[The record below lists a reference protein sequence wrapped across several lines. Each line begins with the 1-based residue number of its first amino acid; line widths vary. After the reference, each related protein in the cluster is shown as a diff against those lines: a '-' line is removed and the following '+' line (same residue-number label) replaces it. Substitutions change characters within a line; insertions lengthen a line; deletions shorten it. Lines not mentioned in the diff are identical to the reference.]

1 MTVRD
6 AATEPR
12 RELPESGNPRS
23 EANPR
28 TETDDKI
35 VAQLDRILSGRV
47 FRQADRLKRFLTF
60 SVNETIA
67 GRGEHLKEFVIGVE
81 VFGKGPSFDPRSD
94 PIVRVQAR
102 RLRAQ
107 LARYY
112 HEEGQADEI
121 LIELP
126 KGGYTPVF
134 RPFRG
139 LPASRTPTSA
149 LVSRNTI
156 MLTPFSDHSAAGDQ
170 KYFCDGLC
178 QEIICSLTGLETIR
192 LVVWNRPEHDDFA
205 DPREAAARDNAAMI
219 LTGSVRRSG
228 GDVRIV
234 ASLIDAVNGCYLWSE
249 SFDRKIEN
257 IFAVQEEIARAVTE
271 RLRTEIE
278 GTGSVKSA
286 RHPSG
291 NLAANNLY
299 AQGRYHLNQ
308 RTEEGLR
315 KALEFFG
322 KALAEDAQFALAYSG
337 LADAYGLLGHYGV
350 MPPAEVW
357 TKAASNAAWAVLQD
371 DQSAEAHTS
380 LAHVKSTQDWDWAGA
395 EMEYLR
401 ALSLD
406 PRYPTAHH
414 WYSVSC
420 LAPLGRLDEAMEQMF
435 IAQALDPI
443 SSIIARDV
451 AMVHYYRHDLG
462 AALDQCDHN
471 VELNPHFPP
480 AYWILGLV
488 QEQRGDFDESAA
500 AFQRAIE
507 LSPQSPKMHAALART
522 LALSD
527 KKDEALRILGELH
540 ELAEKRYVSPSDLA
554 SLYFALGDRDLGFQW
569 LTKAFRDRSFEVMCI
584 RVDPRLDP
592 VRDDP
597 GFAPLVSQL
606 GLDHTSG

>member
-1 MTVRD
+1 MPVRD

-12 RELPESGNPRS
+12 V
-23 EANPR
+23 EAR
-28 TETDDKI
+28 RDSADKDEKDDKI
-35 VAQLDRILSGRV
+35 VAQLDRILSSKA

-60 SVNETIA
+60 TVKETMA
-67 GRGEHLKEFVIGVE
+67 GHGEQLKEFVIGVE
-81 VFGKGPSFDPRSD
+81 VFGKGPSFDPRND

-112 HEEGQADEI
+112 HDEGQSDET

-126 KGGYTPVF
+126 KGGYTPTF
-134 RPFRG
+134 RAFRG
-139 LPASRTPTSA
+139 LIAKRIAPST

-156 MLTPFSDHSAAGDQ
+156 LVTTFADNSAAGDQ
-170 KYFCDGLC
+170 RYFCDGLR
-178 QEIICSLTGLETIR
+178 QEIIHTLTGLDTIR
-192 LVVWNRPEHDDFA
+192 VVAWSGQEGDTDA
-205 DPREAAARDNAAMI
+205 DPREAAARNNAAMI
-219 LTGSVRRSG
+219 LTGSIRKCDD
-228 GDVRIV
+228 DVRIV
-234 ASLIDAVNGCYLWSE
+234 VSLVDAVNGCYLWSE
-249 SFDRKIEN
+249 SFDRRIEN
-257 IFAVQEEIARAVTE
+257 IFAVQEEIARAVGE

-278 GTGSVKSA
+278 GTGSPRGTRRPA
-286 RHPSG
+286 G
-291 NLAANNLY
+291 NLAAHNLY

-315 KALEFFG
+315 RALEFFER
-322 KALAEDAQFALAYSG
+322 ALGEDAQYSLAYSG

-371 DQSAEAHTS
+371 EQSAEAHTS
-380 LAHVKSTQDWDWAGA
+380 LAHVKSTQDWDWSGA
-395 EMEYLR
+395 ELEYLR
-401 ALSLD
+401 AISLN

-420 LAPLGRLDEAMEQMF
+420 LAPLGRLDEAMEQMLT
-435 IAQALDPI
+435 AQALDPI

-451 AMVHYYRHDLG
+451 AVVHYYRGDLG

-500 AFQRAIE
+500 AFQRAIQ

-522 LALSD
+522 LALSG
-527 KKDEALRILGELH
+527 KQDEARGILGELH
-540 ELAEKRYVSPSDLA
+540 QLAEKRYVSPSDLA

-569 LTKAFRDRSFEVMCI
+569 LEKAFHDRSFEVMCFK
-584 RVDPRLDP
+584 VDPRFDP

-597 GFAPLVSQL
+597 RFAPLVNQL
-606 GLDHTSG
+606 GLD

>member
-1 MTVRD
+1 MPVSD

-12 RELPESGNPRS
+12 LEVRKDPDE
-23 EANPR
+23 
-28 TETDDKI
+28 KI
-35 VAQLDRILSGRV
+35 VAQLDRILSSKA
-47 FRQADRLKRFLTF
+47 FRQADRLKRFLSFT
-60 SVNETIA
+60 VKETMA
-67 GRGEHLKEFVIGVE
+67 GRGEQLKEFVIGVE
-81 VFGKGPSFDPRSD
+81 VFGKGPSFDPRND

-112 HEEGQADEI
+112 HEEGQADET

-134 RPFRG
+134 KAFRG
-139 LPASRTPTSA
+139 IVAKRTTLST

-156 MLTPFSDHSAAGDQ
+156 LLTPFADHSATGDQ
-170 KYFCDGLC
+170 KYFCDGLS
-178 QEIICSLTGLETIR
+178 QEIIHTLTRVETIR
-192 LVVWNRPEHDDFA
+192 VIAWARHGGDSDT
-205 DPREAAARDNAAMI
+205 DPREAASRDNAAMI
-219 LTGSVRRSG
+219 LTGSVRKSG
-228 GDVRIV
+228 SDVRIV
-234 ASLIDAVNGCYLWSE
+234 VSLVDAVNGCYLWSE
-249 SFDRKIEN
+249 SFDRKMEN
-257 IFAVQEEIARAVTE
+257 IFAVQEEIACAVAE

-278 GTGSVKSA
+278 GTGSPKGTRRPA
-286 RHPSG
+286 G
-291 NLAANNLY
+291 NLAAHNLY

-315 KALEFFG
+315 KALEFFER
-322 KALAEDAQFALAYSG
+322 ALGEDAQYSLAYSG

-350 MPPAEVW
+350 MPPADVW

-371 DQSAEAHTS
+371 EQSAEAHTS
-380 LAHVKSTQDWDWAGA
+380 LAHVKSTQDWDWSGA

-401 ALSLD
+401 AISLD

-420 LAPLGRLDEAMEQMF
+420 LAPLGRLDEAMEQMLT
-435 IAQALDPI
+435 AQALDPI

-451 AMVHYYRHDLG
+451 AVVHYYRRDLG

-471 VELNPHFPP
+471 IELNPHFPP

-500 AFQRAIE
+500 AFQRAIQ

-522 LALSD
+522 LALSG
-527 KKDEALRILGELH
+527 KRDEAMRILAELR

-554 SLYFALGDRDLGFQW
+554 SLHFALGDRDLGFQW
-569 LTKAFRDRSFEVMCI
+569 LEKAFRDRSFEVMCFK
-584 RVDPRLDP
+584 VDPRFDP
-592 VRDDP
+592 FRDDP
-597 GFAPLVSQL
+597 RFAPLVNQL
-606 GLDHTSG
+606 GLD

>member
-1 MTVRD
+1 MPVRD

-12 RELPESGNPRS
+12 L
-23 EANPR
+23 
-28 TETDDKI
+28 ETRKDGDEKI
-35 VAQLDRILSGRV
+35 VSQLDRILSSKA

-60 SVNETIA
+60 TVNETIA

-81 VFGKGPSFDPRSD
+81 VFGKGSSFDPRND

-112 HEEGQADEI
+112 HEEGQADET
-121 LIELP
+121 LIDLP

-134 RPFRG
+134 RAFRG
-139 LPASRTPTSA
+139 NLPKRTTLST

-156 MLTPFSDHSAAGDQ
+156 LLTPFADHSAAGDQ
-170 KYFCDGLC
+170 RYFCDGIC
-178 QEIICSLTGLETIR
+178 QEIIHRLTGLDTIR
-192 LVVWNRPEHDDFA
+192 LVAWGAHDSDTA
-205 DPREAAARDNAAMI
+205 DPREAAARDNAALI

-228 GDVRIV
+228 ADVRIV
-234 ASLIDAVNGCYLWSE
+234 VSLVDAVNGCYLWSG
-249 SFDRKIEN
+249 SFDRGMEN
-257 IFAVQEEIARAVTE
+257 VLAVQEEIAGAVAE
-271 RLRTEIE
+271 RLRSEIE
-278 GTGSVKSA
+278 GTGSSRGSRRPA
-286 RHPSG
+286 G
-291 NLAANNLY
+291 NLAAHNLY

-315 KALEFFG
+315 KALEFFER
-322 KALAEDAQFALAYSG
+322 ALGEDAQYSLAYSG

-371 DQSAEAHTS
+371 EQSAEAHTS
-380 LAHVKSTQDWDWAGA
+380 LAHVKSTQDWDWSGA
-395 EMEYLR
+395 EAEYLR
-401 ALSLD
+401 ALALD
-406 PRYPTAHH
+406 PRYSTAHH

-420 LAPLGRLDEAMEQMF
+420 LAPLGRLDEALEQMLV
-435 IAQALDPI
+435 AQALDPI

-451 AMVHYYRHDLG
+451 ALVHYYRHDLG

-500 AFQRAIE
+500 AFQRAIQ

-522 LALSD
+522 LALSG
-527 KKDEALRILGELH
+527 KSGEARRILAELY

-554 SLYFALGDRDLGFQW
+554 SLHFALEDRDRGFEW
-569 LTKAFRDRSFEVMCI
+569 LTRAFRDRSFEVMCI
-584 RVDPRLDP
+584 GVDPRFDS
-592 VRDDP
+592 VRDDSR
-597 GFAPLVSQL
+597 FAPLVRQL
-606 GLDHTSG
+606 GLD

>member
-1 MTVRD
+1 MPVRD

-12 RELPESGNPRS
+12 LEVRKDSDE
-23 EANPR
+23 
-28 TETDDKI
+28 KV
-35 VAQLDRILSGRV
+35 VAQLDRILSSKS
-47 FRQADRLKRFLTF
+47 FRQADRLKRFLSFT
-60 SVNETIA
+60 VNETMA
-67 GRGEHLKEFVIGVE
+67 GRGEQLKEFVIGVE

-112 HEEGQADEI
+112 HEEGHADET

-134 RPFRG
+134 KAFRG
-139 LPASRTPTSA
+139 SIAKRAAPSR

-156 MLTPFSDHSAAGDQ
+156 LLTPFADHSAAADQ
-170 KYFCDGLC
+170 KYFCDGLG
-178 QEIICSLTGLETIR
+178 QEVIHALTKLDAIR
-192 LVVWNRPEHDDFA
+192 LIAWSKPDA
-205 DPREAAARDNAAMI
+205 DGENDAREAAARDNAAMI

-228 GDVRIV
+228 GDLRVIV
-234 ASLIDAVNGCYLWSE
+234 SLIDAVSGCYLWSD
-249 SFDRKIEN
+249 SFDRN
-257 IFAVQEEIARAVTE
+257 ADDVFTVQEEIARAVAE
-271 RLRTEIE
+271 RLRAELE
-278 GTGSVKSA
+278 GTGRA
-286 RHPSG
+286 RNARRPAG
-291 NLAANNLY
+291 NLAAHNLY

-315 KALEFFG
+315 KALEFFE
-322 KALAEDAQFALAYSG
+322 KAIGEDTQYALAYSG

-371 DQSAEAHTS
+371 EQSAEAHTS
-380 LAHVKSTQDWDWAGA
+380 LAHVKATQDWDWAGA

-401 ALSLD
+401 AIHLD

-414 WYSVSC
+414 WYAVSC
-420 LAPLGRLDEAMEQMF
+420 LAPLGRLDEAMEQMLT
-435 IAQALDPI
+435 AQALDPI
-443 SSIIARDV
+443 SSIIARDIAV
-451 AMVHYYRHDLG
+451 VHYYRHDLG

-471 VELNPHFPP
+471 IELNPHFPP

-488 QEQRGDFDESAA
+488 QEQRGDFDEAAA
-500 AFQRAIE
+500 AFQRAIQ

-522 LALSD
+522 LALSG
-527 KKDEALRILGELH
+527 KKDEALRIAGELQVQ
-540 ELAEKRYVSPSDLA
+540 AEKRYVSPSDLA
-554 SLYFALGDRDLGFQW
+554 SLHFALEDREQGFQW
-569 LTKAFRDRSFEVMCI
+569 LTKAFRDRSFELLCI
-584 RVDPRLDP
+584 RVDPRFDG

-597 GFAPLVSQL
+597 RFGPLVEQL
-606 GLDHTSG
+606 GLD

>member
-1 MTVRD
+1 MPVKD
-6 AATEPR
+6 AAATEPSLEVR
-12 RELPESGNPRS
+12 KDS
-23 EANPR
+23 
-28 TETDDKI
+28 DDKVI
-35 VAQLDRILSGRV
+35 AQMDRILAGKA

-60 SVNETIA
+60 TVNETLA
-67 GRGEHLKEFVIGVE
+67 GRGEQLKEFVIGVE
-81 VFGKGPSFDPRSD
+81 VFGKGASFDPRND

-112 HEEGQADEI
+112 HEEGRADEI
-121 LIELP
+121 QIELP
-126 KGGYTPVF
+126 KGGYTPIF
-134 RPFRG
+134 K
-139 LPASRTPTSA
+139 ASRGVLAKRTTLSA

-156 MLTPFSDHSAAGDQ
+156 LLTPFADHSATGDQ
-170 KYFCDGLC
+170 RYFCEGLC
-178 QEIICSLTGLETIR
+178 QEIIHTLTGLDTIR
-192 LVVWNRPEHDDFA
+192 LVAWGTQEAEAA

-219 LTGSVRRSG
+219 LTGSVRKAG
-228 GDVRIV
+228 EDVRIV
-234 ASLIDAVNGCYLWSE
+234 VNLVDAVNGCYLWSG
-249 SFDRKIEN
+249 SFDGRMEN
-257 IFAVQEEIARAVTE
+257 VFAVQEEIARAVAE

-278 GTGSVKSA
+278 GTGSSRGSRRPA
-286 RHPSG
+286 G
-291 NLAANNLY
+291 NLAAHNFY

-315 KALEFFG
+315 KAVEFFER
-322 KALAEDAQFALAYSG
+322 ALGEDAQYALAYSG

-371 DQSAEAHTS
+371 EQSAEAHTS

-401 ALSLD
+401 AITLD
-406 PRYPTAHH
+406 PRYSTAHH

-420 LAPLGRLDEAMEQMF
+420 LAPLGRLDEAKEQME

-451 AMVHYYRHDLG
+451 AVLHYYRHDLG

-471 VELNPHFPP
+471 IELNPHFPP

-488 QEQRGDFDESAA
+488 QEQRGDFDEAAA
-500 AFQRAIE
+500 AFQRAIQ

-522 LALSD
+522 LALSG
-527 KKDEALRILGELH
+527 KRDEALRMLAELH
-540 ELAEKRYVSPSDLA
+540 GLAEKRYVSPSDLA
-554 SLYFALGDRDLGFQW
+554 SLHFALEDREKGFEW
-569 LTKAFRDRSFEVMCI
+569 LTRAFRDRSFEVMCI
-584 RVDPRLDP
+584 RVDPRFDSVREDP
-592 VRDDP
+592 R
-597 GFAPLVSQL
+597 FAPLVNL
-606 GLDHTSG
+606 MGLD